1 MADEPTD
8 ISKALEKADESIT
21 TKNALAAKHT
31 LQEGEVRTYATDIG
45 EMMKK
50 EKGSVIKIALA
61 EQKRRDEYKKK
72 TDPTATRNIVVIM
85 FGFILIVGGIMIFI
99 YSIINRAKPIPVT
112 NYAQTFP
119 SFIFTENQ
127 VQIDMTELNRTE
139 LVNAIKVQVENTT
152 LGAETINNLFVS
164 YRSGKTQS
172 QVPATVFLQKLGIEV
187 PDMLFQNLYPAFSLG
202 VYNQAEGNDLF
213 MLFRIK
219 DFNDTFLAMRDWEAT
234 MLTELVR
241 LYDIDTSEYGK
252 DIFNKDFETQTLFNK
267 EARLLRDEDGQVILS
282 YIFLDTR
289 TVMITTD
296 TDSVEE
302 VINRLNLQTI
312 K

>member
-21 TKNALAAKHT
+21 TKNALATKHAKQT
-31 LQEGEVRTYATDIG
+31 GEVRTYATDIG

-72 TDPTATRNIVVIM
+72 TDPTATRNIVVVM
-85 FGFILIVGGIMIFI
+85 LGFILIVGGIMIFI
-99 YSIINRAKPIPVT
+99 YTVMNRARPVEVT
-112 NYAQTFP
+112 SFVTTLP

-127 VQIDMTELNRTE
+127 VQIDVTELNRTE
-139 LVNAIKVQVENTT
+139 LIAAIRAQVNNTT

-164 YRSGKTQS
+164 YRGVNGQAQIPSTL
-172 QVPATVFLQKLGIEV
+172 FLQKLGVEI
-187 PDMLFQNLYPAFSLG
+187 PDTLALNLYPEFSLG
-202 VYNQAEGNDLF
+202 VYSLPRGNDLF
-213 MLFRIK
+213 MILRVK
-219 DFNDTFLAMRDWEAT
+219 DFNEAFSAMREWESY
-234 MLTELVR
+234 MLTEMVR
-241 LYDIDTSEYGK
+241 LYSIDTKDYGK
-252 DIFNKDFETQTLFNK
+252 EIFTKDFENETIYNK
-267 EARLLRDEDGQVILS
+267 EARILKDEDGKAILS

-289 TVMITTD
+289 TVMITTQ
-296 TDSVEE
+296 TDSVGE
-302 VINRLNLQTI
+302 VIKRLNLQTI

>member
-21 TKNALAAKHT
+21 TKNSLATKHAK
-31 LQEGEVRTYATDIG
+31 QEGEVRTYATDIG

-61 EQKRRDEYKKK
+61 EQKRRDEFKKK
-72 TDPTATRNIVVIM
+72 TDPTATRNIIVIM

-99 YSIINRAKPIPVT
+99 YTIINRANPVEVT
-112 NYAQTFP
+112 NFVPTLP

-139 LVNAIKVQVENTT
+139 LIAAIRAQVNSTT

-164 YRSGKTQS
+164 YRGVGGQA
-172 QVPATVFLQKLGIEV
+172 QVPSGVFLQKLGVEV
-187 PDMLFQNLYPAFSLG
+187 PTSLLQNLYPEFSLG
-202 VYNQAEGNDLF
+202 VYNLPDGNDLF
-213 MLFRIK
+213 MIFRVK
-219 DFNDTFLAMRDWEAT
+219 DFNETFTAMREWEAT
-234 MLTELVR
+234 MLTEFVR
-241 LYDIDTSEYGK
+241 LFNINAKEYGK
-252 DIFNKDFETQTLFNK
+252 DIFTKDFENETIANK
-267 EARLLRDEDGQVILS
+267 EARVLRDNNGKTIVS

-289 TVMITTD
+289 TVMITTK
-296 TDSVEE
+296 TNAVEE
-302 VINRLNLQTI
+302 VIKRINLQTI
-312 K
+312 R